1 MWQSLLF
8 RQATNTVQSEEHTA
22 QILRKCVVW
31 LDNSVANSFPDAT
44 GGPDWAFFARLSAGR
59 RVRER
64 QTPLRRRH
72 PLGPRKTPCRR
83 PDLA

>member
-44 GGPDWAFFARLSAGR
+44 GGPDWAFFCAAVGRPARAGTSNAPEAASPAR
-59 RVRER
+59 
-64 QTPLRRRH
+64 T
-72 PLGPRKTPCRR
+72 
-83 PDLA
+83 